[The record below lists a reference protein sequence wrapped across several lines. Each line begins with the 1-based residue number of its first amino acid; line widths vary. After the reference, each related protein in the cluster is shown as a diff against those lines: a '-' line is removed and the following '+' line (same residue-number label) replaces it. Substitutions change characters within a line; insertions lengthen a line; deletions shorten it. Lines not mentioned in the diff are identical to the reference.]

1 MMVTLK
7 WLMLLILRMIIM
19 VTSTRAGVTC
29 NEGIHLGPKN
39 LGKKKSWSAV
49 AGRVAQ
55 THTWPVHC
63 IVAFIIIMI
72 TIVIIIINIQ
82 L

>member
-19 VTSTRAGVTC
+19 VTSKWAGVTC
-29 NEGIHLGPKN
+29 NERDPSWS
-39 LGKKKSWSAV
+39 KKSWS

-55 THTWPVHC
+55 THTWSVHC

-72 TIVIIIINIQ
+72 TIVIIMINIQ

>member
-7 WLMLLILRMIIM
+7 WLILRMIIM
-19 VTSTRAGVTC
+19 VTSKWAGVTC
-29 NEGIHLGPKN
+29 NEGIHLGQ
-39 LGKKKSWSAV
+39 KKSWS